1 MPLPNDYCWAQHK
14 GDVME
19 NKELKDNIRQYLAL
33 KDQLDLIT
41 KRQTEIKQ
49 RLIDAVDAVEHKGA
63 D

>member
-1 MPLPNDYCWAQHK
+1 MPLPNDYCWAQYK

-41 KRQTEIKQ
+41 KR
-49 RLIDAVDAVEHKGA
+49 
-63 D
+63 